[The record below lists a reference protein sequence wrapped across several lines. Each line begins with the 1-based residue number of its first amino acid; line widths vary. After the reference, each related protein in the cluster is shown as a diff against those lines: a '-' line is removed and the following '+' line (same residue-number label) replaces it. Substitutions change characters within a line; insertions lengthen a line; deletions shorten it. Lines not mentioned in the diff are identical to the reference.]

1 MDWIEVLRSFGFP
14 VVCVIAMSL
23 ALWRVA
29 TWVASNLVKP
39 AVEAH
44 IVLITQLRASLTAH
58 DIALQSQSQALE
70 AQGHTLSQIAKTLA
84 ISTVQQTKV
93 ATMLTDSDKKGPAG
107 T

>member
-70 AQGHTLSQIAKTLA
+70 AQGHTLA